1 MKRERE
7 RERESERK
15 KKTVF
20 WVKGHKIGK
29 KIWQKVRQ
37 RKLAPNT
44 KSRSLYQKVCI
55 KKLISQS
62 SYKKILWKSLYYKV
76 CLEKFILKKVY
87 IKVYKNLL

>member
-62 SYKKILWKSLYYKV
+62 SYKKICIK
-76 CLEKFILKKVY
+76 KFILKSLFWKVY
-87 IKVYKNLL
+87 IKKSLY

>member
-1 MKRERE
+1 MKRE

-62 SYKKILWKSLYYKV
+62 SYKKICIK
-76 CLEKFILKKVY
+76 KFILKSLFWKVY
-87 IKVYKNLL
+87 IKKSLY